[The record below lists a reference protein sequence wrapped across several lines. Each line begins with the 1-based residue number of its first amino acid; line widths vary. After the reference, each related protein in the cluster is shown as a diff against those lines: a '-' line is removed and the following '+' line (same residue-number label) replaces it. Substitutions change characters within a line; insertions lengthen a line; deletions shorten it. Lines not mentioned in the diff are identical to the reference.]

1 MSIEEEKGGYKATVN
16 EQSISGLERDE
27 LTGEISELTVVAEG
41 EERTTLFV
49 WILVLCCSISG
60 LLFGEALHEAQKQRT
75 HLSFLQVMIPV

>member
-1 MSIEEEKGGYKATVN
+1 MSIEEKDSYKATIN
-16 EQSISGLERDE
+16 EQSISGLKCDE

-60 LLFGEALHEAQKQRT
+60 LLFGEALHEARKQRT
-75 HLSFLQVMIPV
+75 HLSFCRI

>member
-1 MSIEEEKGGYKATVN
+1 MPIEEEKDSYKATIN
-16 EQSISGLERDE
+16 EQSISGLKRDE

-60 LLFGEALHEAQKQRT
+60 LLFGEALHEARKQRT
-75 HLSFLQVMIPV
+75 HLSFCRI

>member
-1 MSIEEEKGGYKATVN
+1 MSVEEEKDSYKATIN
-16 EQSISGLERDE
+16 EQSISGLKRDE

-60 LLFGEALHEAQKQRT
+60 LLFGEALHEARKQRT
-75 HLSFLQVMIPV
+75 HLSFCRI

>member
-1 MSIEEEKGGYKATVN
+1 MSIEEKDSYKATIN
-16 EQSISGLERDE
+16 EQSISGLKRDE

-60 LLFGEALHEAQKQRT
+60 LLFGEALHEARKQRT
-75 HLSFLQVMIPV
+75 HLSFCRI

>member
-1 MSIEEEKGGYKATVN
+1 MSIEEKDSYKATIN
-16 EQSISGLERDE
+16 EQSISGLKRDE

-60 LLFGEALHEAQKQRT
+60 LLFGEALHEARKQRT
-75 HLSFLQVMIPV
+75 NLSFCRI